1 MLILSHHITTL
12 AANATAKIKT
22 LFERWLDRAAER
34 QMRRARFDIEMYRG
48 IYRHSSKN
56 DDDLPAVR

>member
-1 MLILSHHITTL
+1 MLILSHHITAL

-34 QMRRARFDIEMYRG
+34 QMSRARFEIEMYRG
-48 IYRHSSKN
+48 IYRHSSNN
-56 DDDLPAVR
+56 DDDFLAVR